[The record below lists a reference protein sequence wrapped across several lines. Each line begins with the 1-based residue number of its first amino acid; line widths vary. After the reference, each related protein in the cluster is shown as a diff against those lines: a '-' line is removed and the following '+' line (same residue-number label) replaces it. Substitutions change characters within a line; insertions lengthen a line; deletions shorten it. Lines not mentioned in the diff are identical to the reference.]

1 GGVVAALYLESMSSA
16 VHGETRVFVM
26 AVTASPLRLYLFM
39 GGPTLE
45 VMFRDHRESGSTSF
59 RELPGSMLGTE
70 LHVYRRALGA
80 GGGSTRM
87 VDAG

>member
-1 GGVVAALYLESMSSA
+1 MVAALYLESMSSA

-45 VMFRDHRESGSTSF
+45 VGWGGVGSGGARWGGVRVGCDSVLYGVVWCGALLCGIGAGRSGSV
-59 RELPGSMLGTE
+59 R
-70 LHVYRRALGA
+70 
-80 GGGSTRM
+80 
-87 VDAG
+87 